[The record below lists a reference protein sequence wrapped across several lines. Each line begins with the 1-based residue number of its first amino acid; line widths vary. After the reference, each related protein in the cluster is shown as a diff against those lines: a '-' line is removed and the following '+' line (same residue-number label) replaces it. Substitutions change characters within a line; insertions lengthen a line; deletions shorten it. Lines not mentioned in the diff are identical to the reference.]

1 MEDWKEYAILN
12 TRTGNVR
19 MMTLRESPKYL
30 IEKPNRYA
38 KVENC
43 EYLAERGFEKVYEK
57 DHAVIQA
64 QLASKK
70 DSFFV
75 SNVRV
80 KMRNILTSRKGFT
93 YEQAQVLNK
102 LFEMG
107 IAETK

>member
-43 EYLAERGFEKVYEK
+43 EYLAERGFEKVY
-57 DHAVIQA
+57 AVIQA
-64 QLASKK
+64 HLASKK

-80 KMRNILTSRKGFT
+80 KMRNILTSRKGIT

>member
-19 MMTLRESPKYL
+19 MMTLRESPNYL

-64 QLASKK
+64 HLASKK

-80 KMRNILTSRKGFT
+80 KMRNILTSRKGIT